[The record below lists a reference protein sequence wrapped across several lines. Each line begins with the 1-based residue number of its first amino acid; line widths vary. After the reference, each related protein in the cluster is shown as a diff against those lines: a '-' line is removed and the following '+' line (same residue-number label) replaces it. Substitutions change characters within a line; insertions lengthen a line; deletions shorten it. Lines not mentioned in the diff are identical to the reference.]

1 MMIRDD
7 EEAGDRPS
15 ISTLLLQLRAGDSEA
30 MNRLFPLVYGEL
42 RRLAHWQLQHERTGH
57 TLDTGAL
64 VHETYLK
71 MVDQPRVH
79 WQDRAH
85 FFRVASWA
93 MRRIL
98 VDYARRYGAQRRG
111 GGVAAQTL
119 DDRVAIAQQSEQV
132 LALDE
137 ALERLA
143 AVHQRLS
150 QVVECRWFGGLSEAE
165 TAEALGV
172 TPRTVQRDWRKARA
186 WLVLELGEEPAAT
199 RASHPHRDIE
209 S

>member
-1 MMIRDD
+1 MAPD
-7 EEAGDRPS
+7 EQPTDRTS
-15 ISTLLLQLRAGDSEA
+15 ITELLLQVREGDPEA
-30 MNRLFPLVYGEL
+30 MNHLFPLVYEQL
-42 RRLAHWQLQHERTGH
+42 HRLAHWQLQHERTGH

-64 VHETYLK
+64 VHETFLK

-98 VDYARRYGAQRRG
+98 VDYARRHRALRRG
-111 GGVAAQTL
+111 GGVPPL
-119 DDRVAIAQQSEQV
+119 SLEEEVAVSQQSDQLV
-132 LALDE
+132 ALDE

-143 AVHQRLS
+143 VVNERLS
-150 QVVECRWFGGLSEAE
+150 QVVECRYFGGLTEAE

-172 TPRTVQRDWRKARA
+172 TPRTVQRDWRKARD
-186 WLVLELGEEPAAT
+186 WLALELG
-199 RASHPHRDIE
+199 S
-209 S
+209 

>member
-1 MMIRDD
+1 
-7 EEAGDRPS
+7 
-15 ISTLLLQLRAGDSEA
+15 
-30 MNRLFPLVYGEL
+30 
-42 RRLAHWQLQHERTGH
+42 LAHWQLQHERAGH

-79 WQDRAH
+79 WRNRSH

-98 VDYARRYGAQRRG
+98 VDYARRYRAQRRG
-111 GGVAAQTL
+111 GGVAAQPL
-119 DDRVAIAQQSEQV
+119 DDRVATAQQSEQV

-143 AVHQRLS
+143 AVNPRLS
-150 QVVECRWFGGLSEAE
+150 QVVECRYFGGLSEAE
-165 TAEALGV
+165 TAEALGI
-172 TPRTVQRDWRKARA
+172 TSRTVQRDWSKARA
-186 WLVLELGEEPAAT
+186 WLVQELGVEPVVT
-199 RASHPHRDIE
+199 RAPQRHRDSE

>member
-1 MMIRDD
+1 MAPD
-7 EEAGDRPS
+7 EQATDRTS
-15 ISTLLLQLRAGDSEA
+15 ITELLLQVREGDPEA
-30 MNRLFPLVYGEL
+30 MNHLFPLVYEQL
-42 RRLAHWQLQHERTGH
+42 HRLAHWQLQHERTGH

-64 VHETYLK
+64 VHETFLK

-98 VDYARRYGAQRRG
+98 VDYARRHRALRRG
-111 GGVAAQTL
+111 GGVPPL
-119 DDRVAIAQQSEQV
+119 SLEEEVAVSQQSDQLV
-132 LALDE
+132 ALDE

-143 AVHQRLS
+143 VVNERLS
-150 QVVECRWFGGLSEAE
+150 QVVECRYFGGLTEAE

-172 TPRTVQRDWRKARA
+172 TPRTVQRDWRKARD
-186 WLVLELGEEPAAT
+186 WLALELG
-199 RASHPHRDIE
+199 S
-209 S
+209 

>member
-1 MMIRDD
+1 MPPDDD
-7 EEAGDRPS
+7 ESIDRE
-15 ISTLLLQLRAGDSEA
+15 LQSGDSDA
-30 MNRLFPLVYGEL
+30 VSRVFPEVYGEL
-42 RRLAHWQLQHERTGH
+42 RRLAHWQLRHERTGH

-71 MVDQPRVH
+71 MVDQPRVK
-79 WQDRAH
+79 WRDRSH

-111 GGVAAQTL
+111 GGVAALPL
-119 DDRVAIAQQSEQV
+119 DEKVLIAEQSEQL

-143 AVHQRLS
+143 GVNQRLS
-150 QVVECRWFGGLSEAE
+150 QVVECRYFGGLSEAE

-172 TPRTVQRDWRKARA
+172 TPRTVQRDWNKARA
-186 WLVLELGEEPAAT
+186 WLVAELGG
-199 RASHPHRDIE
+199 
-209 S
+209 